1 MHVLIVDDDPIV
13 AESCRRILTAEGIH
27 PIVAGDAE
35 KAVAILASGT
45 PVDLMITDIKMPKQ
59 DGFHLVARAKQVN
72 GGIPVLII
80 TGYLTP
86 ETVQR
91 GRQSGGDGFLA
102 KPFTPSE
109 LVTAVYR
116 TSLKPKEDKQK
127 RGETR

>member
-1 MHVLIVDDDPIV
+1 MRVLIVDDDPIV
-13 AESCRRILTAEGIH
+13 AESCRRILAAEGFH

-35 KAVAILASGT
+35 RAMSILASGT
-45 PVDLMITDIKMPKQ
+45 PLDLMLTDIKMPKQ

-72 GGIPVLII
+72 AGIPVLMM

-91 GRQSGGDGFLA
+91 GRQSGANGFLA

-116 TSLKPKEDKQK
+116 ITLKSEEDKPK
-127 RGETR
+127 RGET